1 MNSKTTRRSAQ
12 LISAL
17 MILTLLLFA
26 SPAGATRTFS
36 LIETGHLHLT
46 SHHAFTLNEQGTA
59 SGTIPGT
66 IFIHLNV
73 ISTNQVTAEVNIYP
87 SGGSLT
93 GRATA
98 SYHPAGAVATFS
110 GTMAIVRGTGK
121 YSHAGGTGLSF
132 SGTVSRTNDAVTVH
146 MTGQMSA

>member
-1 MNSKTTRRSAQ
+1 MSARN
-12 LISAL
+12 
-17 MILTLLLFA
+17 LTLAAFCTIVSSLLLSTA
-26 SPAGATRTFS
+26 PAGATRTFS
-36 LIETGHLHLT
+36 LTETGHLHLT
-46 SHHAFTLNEQGTA
+46 SHHAFTLNEQGSA

-73 ISTNQVTAEVNIYP
+73 VSTNQVTAEVNIYP

-93 GRATA
+93 GKAIA

-110 GTMAIVRGTGK
+110 GTMKIVRGTGK
-121 YSHAGGTGLSF
+121 YSHASGTGLSF